1 MTFIDFNFYIF
12 LVITLI
18 VYYCIPKKCQWMCL
32 LTASF
37 LFYLTFTKSFIL
49 ILCASIGITYISA
62 FLMQKKS
69 TERISYL
76 AEHKSSMSRDE
87 VKEYKN
93 TVKKQRKKIC
103 TIGVILNIG
112 LLVFFKY
119 TDFFIET
126 INQITHGQI
135 SLLSLVVPVGISY
148 YIFKS
153 TGYLLDVYRE
163 TYEAEK
169 NVAKYAL
176 FVSFFPTLLMGP
188 IGRFAQE
195 KEQLF
200 TEHHFDYDRFLLSVQ
215 RIMWGFFKKMVIADR
230 LAGYVT
236 GVFADYENRGG
247 LQIALAILAF
257 AIQEYA
263 DFSGFM
269 DIALGVAKMFGIE
282 LAENFQAP
290 FMSATVG
297 EFWRRWHI
305 TMGAWFR
312 DYVFYEVVCSKFCKN
327 VGKSKKLSKYW
338 KQAIPVIVANSI
350 IWVLI
355 GFWHGASWHHVFWG
369 IYNGVLIIAS
379 FMCQNGFTFLNRMLR
394 IKTEAL
400 DFKIFQRVRTF
411 TLFAIGE
418 LFFTSD
424 TFTESLQIAKRII
437 TNPGIGASISSV
449 RGYLGSYT
457 LDAGVAA
464 ISVVVLFIVDILQY
478 NHVEVGKTI
487 LQQHLITRWM
497 IYLVAIF
504 SIILFGVYGLDNAA
518 AFIYMGI

>member
-1 MTFIDFNFYIF
+1 MSFIDLNFYLF
-12 LVITLI
+12 VILLLI
-18 VYYCIPKKCQWMCL
+18 IYYAVPSKYQWICL
-32 LTASF
+32 LAGNM
-37 LFYLTFTKSFIL
+37 LFYCSFTKWYIFVL
-49 ILCASIGITYISA
+49 FASIGITYISA
-62 FLMQKKS
+62 NVMQKKT
-69 TERISYL
+69 TERKSYL
-76 AEHKSSMSRDE
+76 TEHKAGMSRDE
-87 VKEYKN
+87 VKEFKN

-126 INQITHGQI
+126 IIQITHGQI

-169 NVAKYAL
+169 NIAKYAL
-176 FVSFFPTLLMGP
+176 FVSFFPSLLMGP

-200 TEHHFDYDRFLLSVQ
+200 AEHCFDYDRFLLSVQ

-230 LAGYVT
+230 LAGYVN

-379 FMCQNGFTFLNRMLR
+379 FMCQSGFAFLNKILR
-394 IKTEAL
+394 IRTEAL
-400 DFKIFQRVRTF
+400 DFQIFQRVRTF
-411 TLFAIGE
+411 MLFAIGE

-424 TFTESLQIAKRII
+424 TFAESLEIAKRLVWSFDVE
-437 TNPGIGASISSV
+437 TSI
-449 RGYLGSYT
+449 
-457 LDAGVAA
+457 AA
-464 ISVVVLFIVDILQY
+464 ISEYCVNYPLDAWVAIIAVVVLMIADILQY
-478 NHVEVGKTI
+478 NRVEIGKTI
-487 LQQHLITRWM
+487 LKQHLITRWM
-497 IYLVAIF
+497 IYLFAIF

>member
-12 LVITLI
+12 LIIALI
-18 VYYCIPKKCQWMCL
+18 VYYCMPKKYQWICL
-32 LTASF
+32 FISSIV
-37 LFYLTFTKSFIL
+37 FYLSFSKHFML
-49 ILCASIGITYISA
+49 ILFASIGITYLA
-62 FLMQKKS
+62 AYLMEKK
-69 TERISYL
+69 TEERVAYL
-76 AEHKSSMSRDE
+76 ATNKTGMSRDD
-87 VKEYKN
+87 VKVYKHA
-93 TVKKQRKKIC
+93 VKMKRKKIC
-103 TIGVILNIG
+103 SIGMMLNIG

-126 INQITHGQI
+126 VNQITRGHI
-135 SLLSLVVPVGISY
+135 SLLSLVAPIGISY

-153 TGYLLDVYRE
+153 TGYLFDVYRE
-163 TYEAEK
+163 TYQAEK
-169 NVAKYAL
+169 NIAKYAL
-176 FVSFFPTLLMGP
+176 FVSFFPTILMGP

-200 TEHHFDYDRFLLSVQ
+200 AEHYFDYDNFLLAVQ

-230 LAGYVT
+230 LAGYVNS
-236 GVFADYENRGG
+236 VFSDYENRGG
-247 LQIALAILAF
+247 LQIAITILAF

-282 LAENFQAP
+282 LTENFQAP

-327 VGKSKKLSKYW
+327 VSKSKKISKYW

-369 IYNGVLIIAS
+369 IYNGVLIILS
-379 FMCQNGFTFLNRMLR
+379 FMLQSVFGAINKFLH
-394 IKTEAL
+394 IKVDAQ
-400 DFKIFQRVRTF
+400 DFKIFQRIRTF
-411 TLFAIGE
+411 ILFAIGE
-418 LFFTSD
+418 LFFTSN
-424 TFTESLQIAKRII
+424 TFTESLLVAKRML
-437 TNPGIGASISSV
+437 TSPGVHASINSV
-449 RGYLGSYT
+449 KEYLGSYT
-457 LDAGVAA
+457 LDAGVAVIA
-464 ISVVVLFIVDILQY
+464 VLALIIADILQY
-478 NHVEVGKTI
+478 NHIEVGRII
-487 LQQHLITRWM
+487 LKQHLVTRWT
-497 IYLVAIF
+497 IYLITIF